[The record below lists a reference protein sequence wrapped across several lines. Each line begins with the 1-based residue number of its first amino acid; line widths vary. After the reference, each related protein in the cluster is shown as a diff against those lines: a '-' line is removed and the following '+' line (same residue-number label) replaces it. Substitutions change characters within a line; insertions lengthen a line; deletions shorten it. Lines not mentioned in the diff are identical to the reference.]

1 MKIRKRSD
9 GADITPEGTDE
20 KKDPPKN
27 PRKTEVSVLI
37 YTVILFVVALALI
50 ALSYAVMQRDIAPPE
65 TPKTARLLDAD
76 GPETYNIPMD
86 RGIDINLDGGI
97 LP

>member
-1 MKIRKRSD
+1 MKFRKRSE
-9 GADITPEGTDE
+9 GADLPPEGAE
-20 KKDPPKN
+20 EQKEPPKN
-27 PRKTEVSVLI
+27 PRKTEASVLI
-37 YTVILFVVALALI
+37 YTVVLFVVALALI

-65 TPKTARLLDAD
+65 TANLLDAD

-86 RGIDINLDGGI
+86 DDTVINLDGGI